1 MELKFS
7 AINVCRLKVLQV
19 RKKTYIFLIHLFPGF
34 AESKVLAVGMP
45 IASIAINST
54 TAKVNRIASK

>member
-1 MELKFS
+1 MSFKSTASE
-7 AINVCRLKVLQV
+7 KVDLH
-19 RKKTYIFLIHLFPGF
+19 ILIHLFPGF

>member
-1 MELKFS
+1 MSFKSTASEKVDLHIFNPFISEINGLK
-7 AINVCRLKVLQV
+7 K
-19 RKKTYIFLIHLFPGF
+19 
-34 AESKVLAVGMP
+34 MP